1 MDLSPGQYFLIQ
13 FSPSPARHERLNVGV
28 IAICESWMKFKFDPD
43 ITRRVSDFCGAKWAV
58 PVVHGQCLY
67 LAQWLASL
75 SLRDITV
82 DILSERIEE
91 LSRRLANEIVI
102 SGPYVRLFSDFDT
115 LFDELVS
122 VPKDRVPESRGAA
135 YPDQSSIETPAKR
148 RDMIDKAGWKE
159 IEDGFNAHI
168 QDRSSDGDLEYKISI
183 SFQRCG
189 EWSGLW
195 SGTMTRVAGERCQA
209 VWEVNGCGDAEEVK
223 AALLDIADIP
233 HGTLFDL
240 LSSDFPET
248 DTAWKKV
255 SDVEA
260 WVVSE
265 GDCDASMVFLR
276 LAKVGSFWSARLDVN
291 EPPSTDSFVFRRPTP
306 QEALGMLEAHIRFNR
321 IWIPDRIRTAL
332 NTLPKGVE

>member
-58 PVVHGQCLY
+58 PVVHGQCSHLE
-67 LAQWLASL
+67 QWLASL

-115 LFDELVS
+115 LFDELVP
-122 VPKDRVPESRGAA
+122 VPKDRVPESGETT
-135 YPDQSSIETPAKR
+135 YLDQSGRETLARR
-148 RDMIDKAGWKE
+148 RDMGDKAGWKE
-159 IEDGFNAHI
+159 IE
-168 QDRSSDGDLEYKISI
+168 
-183 SFQRCG
+183 
-189 EWSGLW
+189 
-195 SGTMTRVAGERCQA
+195 T
-209 VWEVNGCGDAEEVK
+209 VWE
-223 AALLDIADIP
+223 
-233 HGTLFDL
+233 
-240 LSSDFPET
+240 
-248 DTAWKKV
+248 KV

-265 GDCDASMVFLR
+265 GDCGASMVFLR

-291 EPPSTDSFVFRRPTP
+291 EFPSMDSFTFQRSTP
-306 QEALGMLEAHIRFNR
+306 REALGVLEGHVRFNR
-321 IWIPDRIRTAL
+321 TWVPDRIRTAL